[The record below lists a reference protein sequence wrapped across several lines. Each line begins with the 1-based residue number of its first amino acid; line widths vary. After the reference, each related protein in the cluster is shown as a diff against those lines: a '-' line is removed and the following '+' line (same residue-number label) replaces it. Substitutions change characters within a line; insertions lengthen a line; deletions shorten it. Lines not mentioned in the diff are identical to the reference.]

1 MTEEV
6 NKYKINQ
13 PETPFPMRGDLAK
26 REPAWLKSWTDK
38 KLYQRIRAS
47 RKGKTKFILHDGP
60 PYANGDIHIGHAV
73 NKILKDIIVKSKT
86 FAGYDAPYVPGW
98 DCHGLP
104 IELVVEKA
112 HGKNIDPAKFRELCR
127 AYAAEQVEKQKKDFI
142 RLGVLG
148 DWDNPYLTMDFKTEA
163 DIMRALGTIQEN
175 GYLYQG
181 SKPVHWCVDCGSA
194 LAEAEVEYE
203 DVNSPAIDVGFKV
216 VDNTAIKRNFRPFQI
231 ISDEDQKR
239 LVSDKEFDEALRNYQ
254 AYAVIWTTT
263 PWTLPANQA
272 VCVNTQV
279 DYALVEANQKLYI
292 LASNLVDSA
301 MKRYGIENYKC
312 IATSWG
318 GGDLELDPDFVQSEE
333 NTFGLNPFPLHHPF
347 ETRQVPLISGD
358 HVTTEAGTGLVHT
371 AAAHGNDDWLVM
383 KANYP
388 NEKPRIL
395 MGGDGKFFNSDLVEF
410 EAIRGLFYK
419 KANDVILDKLQEN
432 GVLFSPRDAT
442 IRHSFPHCWRH
453 KTPLMQLAT
462 HQWFIGMDQ
471 HWCTRIVKRVHD
483 LTSGKL
489 DSNETIMERAIPSFS
504 IRQYSNSRENG
515 KLVSFSEERYRDNDL
530 NMRVRS
536 LKAVENTQFFPAWGR
551 ARLEAM
557 IKNRPD
563 WCVSRQRNWGVPMPF
578 FVHKETGE
586 PHPQTADLL
595 EAACLLVE
603 KTGVEAWFSLD
614 EAAFLQANTSA
625 DSRAINGE
633 YKKVTYTLDVW
644 FDSGATHAA
653 VLKKRPELNYP
664 ADMYLEG
671 SDQHRGWFQ
680 SSLLTGCAID
690 GRAPYKALLTH
701 GFVVDGAGHKM
712 SKSKGNVVA
721 PQKVMEQYGADILR
735 LWVAATDYSG
745 ELNISDEILKR
756 VADSYRK
763 IRNTAKFLLANI
775 ADFDAKKDLLK
786 VDEWLEIDRYA
797 LYLTQKLQTEVLAD
811 YDRYEFHLAVQKLV
825 SFCSDDLGA
834 FYLDI
839 LKDRLYTSGENSFE
853 RRAAQSA
860 LHHITHTFMRLI
872 APILSFTADEI
883 WAALN
888 LGEDKSVFEELWY
901 DLPAHGL
908 QANRIAAWAA
918 IIAARADAAKEIE
931 VLRSA
936 GQVGSSLQAELEFHA
951 TEASFVAMNSLG
963 DDLRFVT
970 ITSSAK
976 VVKVAKESEQKIVV
990 TASKYKKCERCW
1002 HYVSDVGSDAEHST
1016 ICKRCVTNLFGKPAR
1031 RKYA

>member
-26 REPAWLKSWTDK
+26 REPAWLKQWTDK
-38 KLYQRIRAS
+38 KLYQCIRAS
-47 RKGKTKFILHDGP
+47 RKGAQKFILHDGP

-86 FAGYDAPYVPGW
+86 MSGFDAPYVPGW

-104 IELVVEKA
+104 IELVVEKT

-127 AYAAEQVEKQKKDFI
+127 TYAAEQVERQKKDFI

-163 DIMRALGTIQEN
+163 DIMRALGEIYIN

-216 VDNTAIKRNFRPFQI
+216 VDN
-231 ISDEDQKR
+231 
-239 LVSDKEFDEALRNYQ
+239 EALHMVFRVEVK
-254 AYAVIWTTT
+254 ADVYAVIWTTT

-272 VCVNTQV
+272 VSVNPSLE
-279 DYALVEANQKLYI
+279 YALVESPKGLLI
-292 LASNLVDSA
+292 LASDMA
-301 MKRYGIENYKC
+301 EATFARYGVTKSKT
-312 IATSWG
+312 IATCQG
-318 GGDLELDPDFVQSEE
+318 E
-333 NTFGLNPFPLHHPF
+333 NLQFLNLMHPF
-347 ETRQVPLISGD
+347 DNRQVPIICGQ

-383 KANYP
+383 KANFP

-395 MGGDGKFFNSDLVEF
+395 MGGDGKFFNSDLVEL
-410 EAIRGLFYK
+410 EAIRGLSRQD
-419 KANDVILDKLQEN
+419 ANKVILATMQEN
-432 GVLFSPRDAT
+432 GTLIASARLN
-442 IRHSFPHCWRH
+442 HSFPHCWRH

-462 HQWFIGMDQ
+462 HQWFMGMEYYNPPLG
-471 HWCTRIVKRVHD
+471 I
-483 LTSGKL
+483 
-489 DSNETIMERAIPSFS
+489 DSETEAENTKSFPSHSEKELRAIA
-504 IRQYSNSRENG
+504 NN
-515 KLVSFSEERYRDNDL
+515 
-530 NMRVRS
+530 
-536 LKAVENTQFFPAWGR
+536 AVDETQFFPAWGR

-563 WCVSRQRNWGVPMPF
+563 WCVSRQRNWGVPMGL
-578 FVHKETGE
+578 FVHKELGTV
-586 PHPQTADLL
+586 HPKTHILL
-595 EAACLLVE
+595 EKVCELVE
-603 KTGVEAWFSLD
+603 KSGVEAWFSLD
-614 EAAFLQANTSA
+614 GDEFLKEHSTIDN
-625 DSRAINGE
+625 E
-633 YKKVTYTLDVW
+633 LYKKVTYTLDVW
-644 FDSGATHAA
+644 FDSGATHYA
-653 VLKKRPELNYP
+653 VLRSHP
-664 ADMYLEG
+664 AFKEEVLHRLANNKPAADLYLEG

-721 PQKVMEQYGADILR
+721 PQKVMDTYGADILR
-735 LWVAATDYSG
+735 LWAASTDYSA
-745 ELNISDEILKR
+745 ELTISDEILKR

-763 IRNTAKFLLANI
+763 IRNTCKFLLANI
-775 ADFDAKKDLLK
+775 ADFDANKDLLP
-786 VDEWLEIDRYA
+786 VEQWLEIDRYA
-797 LYLTQKLQTEVLAD
+797 LYLTQKLQDEVLAD

-825 SFCSDDLGA
+825 SFCSDDLGS

-839 LKDRLYTSGENSFE
+839 LKDRLYTSGENSPA

-883 WAALN
+883 WHTLN
-888 LGEDKSVFEELWY
+888 LGEDKSVFEDVWYELP
-901 DLPAHGL
+901 DHGL
-908 QANRIAAWAA
+908 EVNRTAAWFS
-918 IIAARADAAKEIE
+918 IVNMRSDAAREIE
-931 VLRSA
+931 LLRSA
-936 GQVGSSLQAELEFHA
+936 GQVGSSLQAELEFYMAHNRFKSL
-951 TEASFVAMNSLG
+951 ESLG
-963 DDLRFVT
+963 DDLRFVM

-976 VVKVAKESEQKIVV
+976 VHKVASDSEQKIIVKP
-990 TASKYKKCERCW
+990 SQHKKCERCW
-1002 HYVSDVGSDAEHST
+1002 HYRADVGSHAEHPT
-1016 ICKRCVTNLFGKPAR
+1016 ICGRCVSNLFGVGED